1 MKCLQFHILPY
12 FCILRGVQIGSLTF
26 RHLTFSMTMWYFAA
40 FHCLDSLG
48 PAFSFIFHVLFYVHV
63 SQSPYLIRQCC
74 AIFIFVFEVM
84 FL

>member
-74 AIFIFVFEVM
+74 AFFIFVFEVM